1 MSNTQVETIHS
12 NADKVKVASA
22 ALLVVAGVAAYYLL
36 AAQGGLLQWGGLA
49 VGLVL
54 ALVMFFWSESG
65 RSLIGFGRDAWK
77 EARKVVWPTRKEAMQ
92 TTAFVFAFS
101 VVLALFL
108 WSTDKT
114 IEWIMYDLI
123 LGWKR

>member
-49 VGLVL
+49 VGLGHVF
-54 ALVMFFWSESG
+54 LVGIRQKFDW
-65 RSLIGFGRDAWK
+65 LW
-77 EARKVVWPTRKEAMQ
+77 ARCVE
-92 TTAFVFAFS
+92 
-101 VVLALFL
+101 
-108 WSTDKT
+108 
-114 IEWIMYDLI
+114 
-123 LGWKR
+123 GG

>member
-1 MSNTQVETIHS
+1 
-12 NADKVKVASA
+12 
-22 ALLVVAGVAAYYLL
+22 
-36 AAQGGLLQWGGLA
+36 
-49 VGLVL
+49 
-54 ALVMFFWSESG
+54 MFFWSESG